1 MAKNFRTKLSPRN
14 QSALETFAKKVPAG
28 AEADPNNFDVV
39 ENKFQEQEAKEPEAK
54 EPEAKEPEA
63 KEPEAKEPEVKE
75 PEVQEPEQD
84 WVDTLTFD
92 EPVEPPTEQTT
103 EQTTVQ
109 TTEPATQE
117 QPLQQADESDDEYV
131 ARLREQFEELEH
143 IDASVANELFDKTI
157 SPIIERK
164 DAQHRREMEALKA
177 KLAVLEQS
185 TTAIQQE
192 RASKQL
198 ADVNAP
204 IFSKYPKAD
213 KILKSKEFAEW
224 INANQD
230 PYSPVSN
237 LQILGRAYQAG
248 DSNRVIEA
256 LDKFA
261 ESRGKPKPPVN
272 ADGKGSSSTPAANKP
287 NQRMTQAEFLAE
299 RRAIMA
305 NPRKYPKGAL
315 RKLELDFFS

>member
-39 ENKFQEQEAKEPEAK
+39 ENKFQE
-54 EPEAKEPEA
+54 
-63 KEPEAKEPEVKE
+63 PEVQE
-75 PEVQEPEQD
+75 PEVQEPEVQEPEVQEPEVQEPEAKEVEQD

-92 EPVEPPTEQTT
+92 EPTDQTPAPIT
-103 EQTTVQ
+103 Q
-109 TTEPATQE
+109 EPAPQQE
-117 QPLQQADESDDEYV
+117 GESDDEYV
-131 ARLREQFEELEH
+131 ARLREQFENLEH

-213 KILKSKEFAEW
+213 KILPTLLMRQVR
-224 INANQD
+224 NQVM
-230 PYSPVSN
+230 SV
-237 LQILGRAYQAG
+237 L
-248 DSNRVIEA
+248 
-256 LDKFA
+256 
-261 ESRGKPKPPVN
+261 
-272 ADGKGSSSTPAANKP
+272 
-287 NQRMTQAEFLAE
+287 
-299 RRAIMA
+299 
-305 NPRKYPKGAL
+305 
-315 RKLELDFFS
+315 

>member
-1 MAKNFRTKLSPRN
+1 M
-14 QSALETFAKKVPAG
+14 
-28 AEADPNNFDVV
+28 
-39 ENKFQEQEAKEPEAK
+39 
-54 EPEAKEPEA
+54 
-63 KEPEAKEPEVKE
+63 
-75 PEVQEPEQD
+75 
-84 WVDTLTFD
+84 
-92 EPVEPPTEQTT
+92 
-103 EQTTVQ
+103 
-109 TTEPATQE
+109 
-117 QPLQQADESDDEYV
+117 
-131 ARLREQFEELEH
+131 
-143 IDASVANELFDKTI
+143 
-157 SPIIERK
+157 
-164 DAQHRREMEALKA
+164 
-177 KLAVLEQS
+177 LEQS

-272 ADGKGSSSTPAANKP
+272 ADGKGSSSTPASNKP